1 MRTSEFSESQIAF
14 VLRQGEEGMRQL
26 WRSAGKTAISHVTS
40 YNWKKKYG
48 GLFADRAVRTNL
60 VVVSPDI
67 VRALFRAPR
76 DLAVATCSLR
86 RSTTSRQVDKTARQ
100 VRCGQIGAYDPGSD
114 DKIQSRQR

>member
-14 VLRQGEEGMRQL
+14 VLRRGEEGTRQL
-26 WRSAGKTAISHVTS
+26 WRSAGKTAISHVTN

-48 GLFADRAVRTNL
+48 GLFADRAVKTSL

-76 DLAVATCSLR
+76 DLPAR
-86 RSTTSRQVDKTARQ
+86 RAPPKRTR
-100 VRCGQIGAYDPGSD
+100 
-114 DKIQSRQR
+114 